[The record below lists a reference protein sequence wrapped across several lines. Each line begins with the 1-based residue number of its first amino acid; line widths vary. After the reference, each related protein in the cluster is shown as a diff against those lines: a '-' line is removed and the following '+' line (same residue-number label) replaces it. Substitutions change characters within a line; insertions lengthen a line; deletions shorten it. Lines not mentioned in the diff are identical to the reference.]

1 MNYNKNVK
9 TTKSYNI
16 YCLNCYKIMDLP
28 IMLDVSGRVLKLKK
42 KKKKA
47 PVKQLFDS

>member
-1 MNYNKNVK
+1 
-9 TTKSYNI
+9 
-16 YCLNCYKIMDLP
+16 MDLP

-42 KKKKA
+42 KKKKKA